1 MENTHLAY
9 DEDDIPIFSKRD
21 IHEIRVAMKKV
32 VDENE
37 ELQAKM
43 IAMNQYVKS
52 SEATLKKANRYI
64 EQLEFALASSV
75 TPSEN

>member
-1 MENTHLAY
+1 MHSVSD
-9 DEDDIPIFSKRD
+9 DETPIFSKKD
-21 IHEIRVAMKKV
+21 IQEIRVAMKKL

-52 SEATLKKANRYI
+52 SEATLKKANKYI

-75 TPSEN
+75 TPSQN

>member
-1 MENTHLAY
+1 MHSVSD
-9 DEDDIPIFSKRD
+9 DETPIFSKKD
-21 IHEIRVAMKKV
+21 IHEIRVAMKKL

-52 SEATLKKANRYI
+52 SEATLKKANKYI
-64 EQLEFALASSV
+64 EQLEFALANTV
-75 TPSEN
+75 TPSQN